1 VAWAV
6 TVEKDLPEGTTA
18 SHLED
23 FLASDSLL
31 RKAAEARDD
40 AYMQL
45 QKGDG
50 VITDVVP
57 A

>member
-1 VAWAV
+1 MAWAV
-6 TVEKDLPEGTTA
+6 TVEMDLPEGTTA

>member
-6 TVEKDLPEGTTA
+6 TVEMDLPEGTTA